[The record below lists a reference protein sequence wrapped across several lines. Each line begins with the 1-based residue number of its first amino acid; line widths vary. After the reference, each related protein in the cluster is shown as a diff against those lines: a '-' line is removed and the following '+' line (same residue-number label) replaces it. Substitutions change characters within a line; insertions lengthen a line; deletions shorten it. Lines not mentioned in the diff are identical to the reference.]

1 MTRVGITGHQRLKDS
16 TAWPWVESTMR
27 EELAAMAMPLVGVTS
42 LAIGADQLLA
52 SLVIELGGEIQ
63 AVIPF
68 PDIERTFSAK
78 DLPAYR
84 RLAQKATLEVLKT
97 QGTHEDAYLAAGQR
111 VVDLSDIL
119 FAVWDGKSAKGK
131 GGTADIVAYASQ
143 RALPVIYIN
152 PISRTVRKSWI
163 KSHNELDYRS
173 FFEAKRITD
182 DTKAE
187 KALEHALDIRKFEIG
202 LYWQRAAYFW
212 ALIAVA
218 FAGYFAILS
227 AEHLCEKEYLAY
239 IVSCI
244 GLLFTWAWFLVNRGS
259 KYWQENWE
267 NHVDMLEDEITGPL
281 YKTVLHRPPQK
292 EFFEKYVIGPMAVSV
307 SKINQWVSCFVL
319 CIWIALVL
327 HALPKLRLTYR
338 LSIKHTVIGGITLLV
353 ACLMFRKGKTDE
365 QHPPRVMSKREAR
378 IQ

>member
-1 MTRVGITGHQRLKDS
+1 
-16 TAWPWVESTMR
+16 MR
-27 EELAAMAMPLVGVTS
+27 DELAKIPMPVVAITS

-52 SLVIELGGEIQ
+52 RLVIEHGGEIH
-63 AVIPF
+63 AVLPF
-68 PDIERTFSAK
+68 ADIERSFSKAN
-78 DLPAYR
+78 LPAYR
-84 RLAQKATLEVLKT
+84 QLAKHASLEVLET
-97 QGTHEDAYLAAGQR
+97 QGTDQDAYLAAGLR
-111 VVDLSDIL
+111 VVDQSDIL
-119 FAVWDGKSAKGK
+119 FAVWDGKPAKGK

-143 RALPVIYIN
+143 RAVPLIYID
-152 PISRTVRKSWI
+152 PLSRTVRKSWI
-163 KSHNELDYRS
+163 KTRNELDYRS
-173 FFEAKRITD
+173 FFEVKRVTEE
-182 DTKAE
+182 TKAE

-227 AEHLCEKEYLAY
+227 AEYLCDKEYLAY

-244 GLLFTWAWFLVNRGS
+244 GFLFTWAWFLVNRGS

-292 EFFEKYVIGPMAVSV
+292 VSLEKFLINPMAVSV
-307 SKINQWVSCFVL
+307 SKVNQWVSCFVL
-319 CIWIALVL
+319 CVWIALVI
-327 HALPKLRLTYR
+327 HALPKLTLTYR
-338 LSIKHTVIGGITLLV
+338 WSAKHTVIAVTTLLF
-353 ACLMFRKGKTDE
+353 ACLMYFKGRTNT
-365 QHPPRVMSKREAR
+365 QHPPRVMSRREAR

>member
-1 MTRVGITGHQRLKDS
+1 MTRVGVTGHQHLRDSSAWAWVSSVMKD
-16 TAWPWVESTMR
+16 
-27 EELAAMAMPLVGVTS
+27 ELAKIPTPVVAISS

-52 SLVIELGGEIQ
+52 RLVIERGGEVH
-63 AVIPF
+63 AVLPF
-68 PDIERTFSAK
+68 ADIERSFSK
-78 DLPAYR
+78 ENLPAYR
-84 RLAQKATLEVLKT
+84 QLAKHATLEVLETK
-97 QGTHEDAYLAAGQR
+97 GTDEDAYLAAGQR
-111 VVDLSDIL
+111 VVDLSNIL
-119 FAVWDGKSAKGK
+119 FAVWDGKPAKGK

-143 RALPVIYIN
+143 RAVPVIYVD
-152 PISRTVRKSWI
+152 PLSRTVRKSWI
-163 KSHNELDYRS
+163 ESRNELDYRG
-173 FFEAKRITD
+173 FFEVKRVTE

-227 AEHLCEKEYLAY
+227 AEHLCDKEYLAY

-267 NHVDMLEDEITGPL
+267 NHVDMLEDPITGPL

-292 EFFEKYVIGPMAVSV
+292 PSLE
-307 SKINQWVSCFVL
+307 
-319 CIWIALVL
+319 
-327 HALPKLRLTYR
+327 
-338 LSIKHTVIGGITLLV
+338 SI
-353 ACLMFRKGKTDE
+353 
-365 QHPPRVMSKREAR
+365 
-378 IQ
+378 